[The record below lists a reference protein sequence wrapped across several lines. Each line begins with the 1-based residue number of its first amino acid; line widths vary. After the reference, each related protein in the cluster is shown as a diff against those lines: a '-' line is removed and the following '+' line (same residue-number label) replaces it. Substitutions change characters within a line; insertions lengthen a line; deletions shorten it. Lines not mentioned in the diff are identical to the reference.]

1 MTTLVPIPKE
11 AREKM
16 EEGQAVLL
24 GRDEG
29 QGIAL
34 CFAEDYP
41 DAQVLPVQEETRWD
55 HLKGEE

>member
-24 GRDEG
+24 GKEDG
-29 QGIAL
+29 PGVAV

-41 DAQVLPVQEETRWD
+41 DAHVPLVQEETRWD